1 MATDV
6 NGCKWK
12 IVIAANDMWWQWWHL
27 RCARYS
33 EYTIYAVCFCCCYQP
48 AKRISAFS
56 LVGFMECTCA
66 EPCWTFCP
74 EKLINWRQHKTAMR
88 DTMMIH
94 DDGWWLPAGGHQTSF
109 ARVIDNSGGCSRRLG
124 PSHKQ
129 DSLWYRILVLLR
141 SKSVSAWL
149 AR

>member
-6 NGCKWK
+6 NGCKWE
-12 IVIAANDMWWQWWHL
+12 IVIAANDMWWHL
-27 RCARYS
+27 RCAWYS
-33 EYTIYAVCFCCCYQP
+33 DDTIYAVCFCCCYQP

-56 LVGFMECTCA
+56 LVGFTECTCA
-66 EPCWTFCP
+66 QEPCWTFCP
-74 EKLINWRQHKTAMR
+74 EKLINEDSMKQPWGTRWWSLME
-88 DTMMIH
+88 
-94 DDGWWLPAGGHQTSF
+94 DGWWLPAGGHQTSF

-124 PSHKQ
+124 PSHEQ